1 MAITKLSKPGLN
13 QVESEV
19 LDLNVQSEF
28 DFGEPEILTVELSPK
43 VSLSFREP
51 RAEDAIKLREFETK
65 NKNASDIESTLFTIC
80 LLHYPQEGQGKLTV
94 KDARRL
100 STKQLKKIGKVLNE
114 LMVGDD
120 DDGEELDNKSE
131 LDV

>member
-13 QVESEV
+13 KVEADV
-19 LDLNVQSEF
+19 LDTAVSEF

-80 LLHYPQEGQGKLTV
+80 LLHYPQEGQGKLTI

-100 STKQLKKIGKVLNE
+100 STKQLKKIGKVLNQ

-120 DDGEELDNKSE
+120 EDGEELDNKSE

>member
-13 QVESEV
+13 KVEADV
-19 LDLNVQSEF
+19 LDTAVSEF
-28 DFGEPEILTVELSPK
+28 DFGEPEILTVELSSK

-80 LLHYPQEGQGKLTV
+80 LLHYPQEGQGKLTI

-100 STKQLKKIGKVLNE
+100 STKQLKKIGKVLNQ

-120 DDGEELDNKSE
+120 EDGEELDNKSE

>member
-13 QVESEV
+13 KVEADV
-19 LDLNVQSEF
+19 LDTVVSEF

-80 LLHYPQEGQGKLTV
+80 LLHYPQEGQGKLTI

-100 STKQLKKIGKVLNE
+100 STKQLKKIGKVLNQ

-120 DDGEELDNKSE
+120 EDGEELDNKSE

>member
-13 QVESEV
+13 AIEADV
-19 LDLNVQSEF
+19 LDTSTSEF
-28 DFGEPEILTVELSPK
+28 DFGEPEILSVELSPK

-65 NKNASDIESTLFTIC
+65 NKNISDIESTLFTIC
-80 LLHYPQEGQGKLTV
+80 LLHYPQNGQSKLTI
-94 KDARRL
+94 KDARKL
-100 STKQLKKIGKVLNE
+100 STKQLKKIGKVLNQ

-120 DDGEELDNKSE
+120 NDDEGEELDNKS
-131 LDV
+131 